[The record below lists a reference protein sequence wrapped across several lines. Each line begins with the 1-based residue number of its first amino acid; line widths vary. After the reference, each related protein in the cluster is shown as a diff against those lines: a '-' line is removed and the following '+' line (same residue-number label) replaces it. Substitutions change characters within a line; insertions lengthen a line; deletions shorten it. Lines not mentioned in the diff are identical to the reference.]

1 MKKRKRKRYRPG
13 SDKLSLP
20 VFFFLSSHFNGGGRR
35 EDGAKGLAFPLRSL
49 HVHSVDHLMVKHQ
62 ICESRVHLVKF
73 LVHGFD
79 KCTVNC
85 LWSFV
90 FL

>member
-1 MKKRKRKRYRPG
+1 M
-13 SDKLSLP
+13 
-20 VFFFLSSHFNGGGRR
+20 
-35 EDGAKGLAFPLRSL
+35 KGLAFPLRSL
-49 HVHSVDHLMVKHQ
+49 HVHSVDHLVVKHQ

-90 FL
+90 FLRSRLVLAVHTVQARHARALSQKLF